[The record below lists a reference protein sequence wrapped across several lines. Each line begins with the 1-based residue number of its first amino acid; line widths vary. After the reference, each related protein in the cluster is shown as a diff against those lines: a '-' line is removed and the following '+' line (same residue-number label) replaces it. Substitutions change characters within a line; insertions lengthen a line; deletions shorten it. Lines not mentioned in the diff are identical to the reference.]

1 MDPGGYRG
9 RTAIIARE
17 EWCQVI
23 RLVISNQRG
32 GVAKTT
38 SVANFARYLAD
49 RGKRVLVIDTDPQ
62 GSIGTVLGLK
72 PAKYLHDFVVYNHLF
87 KDCIVEACPGVDVL
101 CGNRETV
108 KTEGHLMGQVAR
120 EFVFNNLFTQV
131 EKGYDAVLIDVAPS
145 INLLQT
151 CAMVY
156 GKSLLI
162 PVSMD
167 PLSLQGAAASI
178 ETARM
183 LSSLIGIEIQPVAL
197 LPVMVDRR
205 LQITEVVM
213 ESLKDLSVRT
223 RIPML
228 HGIRTDTTVTKCN
241 RAKRFLADFEP
252 RSKAL
257 EDYNVA
263 FEELSNLLNGQP
275 GKDQDEIQ
283 EAAGPA
289 RA

>member
-1 MDPGGYRG
+1 M
-9 RTAIIARE
+9 
-17 EWCQVI
+17 I
-23 RLVISNQRG
+23 RLVICNQRG

-38 SVANFARYLAD
+38 TAISFARYLAD
-49 RGKRVLVIDTDPQ
+49 RGRKVLMIDTDPQ

-87 KDCIVEACPGVDVL
+87 TDCIVAACPGVDVL
-101 CGNRETV
+101 CGSRDTV

-131 EKGYDAVLIDVAPS
+131 ETDYDAVLIDVAPS

-183 LSSLIGIEIQPVAL
+183 LSSLMRIDIRPAAL

-205 LQITEVVM
+205 LQMTEVVSA
-213 ESLKDLSVRT
+213 SLRELSART
-223 RIPML
+223 HIPLL

-241 RAKRFLADFEP
+241 RAKRFLVDFEP
-252 RSKAL
+252 RAKAV
-257 EDYNVA
+257 EDYNAA
-263 FEELSNLLNGQP
+263 FEELMNLLD
-275 GKDQDEIQ
+275 GKPVKSEEQVAET
-283 EAAGPA
+283 PTS

>member
-1 MDPGGYRG
+1 M
-9 RTAIIARE
+9 
-17 EWCQVI
+17 I

-38 SVANFARYLAD
+38 TVATFARYLAD
-49 RGKRVLVIDTDPQ
+49 RGRRVLIIDTDPQ
-62 GSIGTVLGLK
+62 GSMGTVLGLK
-72 PAKYLHDFVVYNHLF
+72 PTKYLHDFVVYNHLF

-131 EKGYDAVLIDVAPS
+131 ETGYDAVLIDVAPS

-183 LSSLIGIEIQPVAL
+183 LSSLIRIEIQPMAL

-213 ESLKDLSVRT
+213 ASLKDLSVRT
-223 RIPML
+223 RIPLL
-228 HGIRTDTTVTKCN
+228 HGIRIDTTVTKCN
-241 RAKRFLADFEP
+241 RAKRFLTDFEP

-257 EDYNVA
+257 EDYQFA
-263 FEELSNLLNGQP
+263 FEELLKLLNGQP
-275 GKDQDEIQ
+275 GEDQNQIQ
-283 EAAGPA
+283 ETAHPT

>member
-1 MDPGGYRG
+1 M
-9 RTAIIARE
+9 T
-17 EWCQVI
+17 
-23 RLVISNQRG
+23 RLVILNQRG

-38 SVANFARYLAD
+38 TVHTLARFLAD
-49 RGKRVLVIDTDPQ
+49 RGRRVLIIDTDPQ
-62 GSIGTVLGLK
+62 GSMGTVLGLK
-72 PAKYLHDFVVYNHLF
+72 PTKYLHDFVVHNHLF
-87 KDCIVEACPGVDVL
+87 KDCAVPACPGVDVL
-101 CGNRETV
+101 CSNRETV

-120 EFVFNNLFTQV
+120 EFVFTNLFSQV
-131 EKGYDAVLIDVAPS
+131 ETDYDAVLIDVAPS

-183 LSSLIGIEIQPVAL
+183 LSSLIRIEIQPVAL

-213 ESLKDLSVRT
+213 ESLKDLSART

-228 HGIRTDTTVTKCN
+228 HGIRTDATVTKCN
-241 RAKRFLADFEP
+241 
-252 RSKAL
+252 
-257 EDYNVA
+257 
-263 FEELSNLLNGQP
+263 
-275 GKDQDEIQ
+275 
-283 EAAGPA
+283 
-289 RA
+289 

>member
-1 MDPGGYRG
+1 
-9 RTAIIARE
+9 
-17 EWCQVI
+17 
-23 RLVISNQRG
+23 
-32 GVAKTT
+32 VAKTT
-38 SVANFARYLAD
+38 TIATFARYLAD
-49 RGKRVLVIDTDPQ
+49 NGKRVLIIDTDPQ
-62 GSIGTVLGLK
+62 GSMGTVLGLK

-87 KDCIVEACPGVDVL
+87 KDCVVEATPGVDVL

-120 EFVFNNLFTQV
+120 EFVFNNLFAQV
-131 EKGYDAVLIDVAPS
+131 EIGYDAVLIDVAPS

-156 GKSLLI
+156 GKRLLI

-183 LSSLIGIEIQPVAL
+183 LSSLIRTDIQPLAL

-213 ESLKDLSVRT
+213 ESLKELSART
-223 RIPML
+223 RIPLL

-257 EDYNVA
+257 EDYHVA
-263 FEELSNLLNGQP
+263 FEELLSLLNGTP
-275 GKDQDEIQ
+275 GKDESQTS
-283 EAAGPA
+283 EAATPA
-289 RA
+289 RT